1 MISGKTVAILHYSYP
16 PVIGGVEFTIKGH
29 AEILAKNGCRIKI
42 ITAKGETRHKSI
54 QIDLIPEI
62 GSGWPENKVVAEE
75 LKQGIVSERF
85 QKLRSIIYPKINYC
99 LEGANI
105 CMIHNVMTM
114 HFNLALTS
122 VLDKIIDELHH
133 KIRFYLWCHDAT
145 LINPDY
151 TIADPDHYP
160 WNLLR
165 KFNRNATYI
174 AISQWRKKQL
184 SELFG
189 VSENRI
195 RVIPNGIDIKSFLRI
210 SDPVWEMAC
219 DKRIF
224 DDDLVILYPSRIVKR
239 KNYELAIKITKELA
253 TSGKKCKL
261 LITAPPDPH
270 NPTAKKYYSYLHDL
284 VEKMGLKDNVLFISG
299 LRNKYGLEMGYREL
313 QDLYRLSDLLLI
325 TSCQEGFGIPLLE
338 AAAMKLPIACGDIPP
353 LSEIAKDKAL
363 LFKLDDEPSHIAQ
376 QIIEFLDTQPT
387 YLMFRRM
394 VSKFSWEAIYRDYL
408 EGLVSS

>member
-16 PVIGGVEFTIKGH
+16 PVIGGVEFIIKGH

-54 QIDLIPEI
+54 QIDLISEI

-85 QKLRSIIYPKINYC
+85 QRLRRIVYPKIKHS
-99 LEGANI
+99 LEEVNI
-105 CMIHNVMTM
+105 CLIHNVMTM

-122 VLDKIIDELHH
+122 VLDEIIDELHH

-145 LINPDY
+145 LMNPDY
-151 TIADPDHYP
+151 DVGDPDQYP
-160 WNLLR
+160 WSLLR
-165 KFNRNATYI
+165 KFNQNATYI

-184 SELFG
+184 SELFD
-189 VSENRI
+189 VSENLI

-210 SDPVWEMAC
+210 SDPVWKMAC

-224 DDDLVILYPSRIVKR
+224 DDDLVMLFPSRIVKR

-253 TSGKKCKL
+253 ASGKKCKL
-261 LITAPPDPH
+261 LITAPSDPH
-270 NPTAKKYYSYLHDL
+270 NPTSKKYYRYLHDL
-284 VEKMGLKDNVLFISG
+284 VEKMELKDNVLFISD
-299 LRNKYGLEMGYREL
+299 LRNRYGLEIGYREL
-313 QDLYRLSDLLLI
+313 QDLYRISDLLLI
-325 TSCQEGFGIPLLE
+325 TSSQEGFGIPLLE
-338 AAAMKLPIACGDIPP
+338 AAAMKLPIVCSDIPP

-363 LFKLDDEPSHIAQ
+363 LFKLDDEPSHIAR
-376 QIIEFLDTQPT
+376 QIIESLNTQPT
-387 YLMFRRM
+387 YLMFRRA
-394 VSKFSWEAIYRDYL
+394 VSKFSWEAIYQNYL
-408 EGLVSS
+408 KGLLS